1 MEIQQE
7 IVSDL
12 EKLIEARKGIEQTA
26 SNILEF
32 LSTPKTKLEVTEF
45 LKLHLIDKLFTIPE
59 LPRVIVRLLPQSS
72 SYNTK
77 LVYDMIMYRY
87 TKDFIPGKAFAM
99 SYRLVCDKILKFMQ
113 ELNEEIGKLPYDD
126 LVERN
131 IALRRSYCR
140 LKILISSELVT
151 AIEPDQFPS
160 MEIPDDVDY
169 MTSTLEELEKKVKDF
184 YYDLDYSSEL
194 NSWGDNCPTDPTT
207 EGRLKSILNFTVY
220 LGSLVRY

>member
-26 SNILEF
+26 CNILEF
-32 LSTPKTKLEVTEF
+32 LSKPKTKLEITEF
-45 LKLHLIDKLFTIPE
+45 LKLHLIDKLFSIPE

-77 LVYDMIMYRY
+77 LVYDAIMYRY
-87 TKDFIPGKAFAM
+87 SKDFIPGKAFAM
-99 SYRLVCDKILKFMQ
+99 SYRLVCDKILTFMHQ
-113 ELNEEIGKLPYDD
+113 LNEEIGKLPYDD

-140 LKILISSELVT
+140 LRILIGSELATV
-151 AIEPDQFPS
+151 IEPEQFPN
-160 MEIPDDVDY
+160 MEIPGDADY
-169 MTSTLEELEKKVKDF
+169 MTSTLEELEKNVKDY
-184 YYDLDYSSEL
+184 YYDLDYASEL
-194 NSWGDNCPTDPTT
+194 DAWNETRPSDPTT
-207 EGRLKSILNFTVY
+207 EGRLKSMLNFTIY